1 MNWGYKLIVV
11 FALFALLIGTL
22 VYKSMHTKFELVTKD
37 YYKDELK
44 YQDRIDAKNA
54 AAKMSDVSIV
64 QENDSIK
71 IQFPKEI
78 ASNISQGNVW
88 FYCKTDE
95 VKDKHIN
102 FNNAFA
108 ITKNQLNKAYYQAK
122 ISYQAGGINYY
133 SEKEILIH

>member
-1 MNWGYKLIVV
+1 MNWGYKLMVV
-11 FALFALLIGTL
+11 FGLFALLIGTL

-54 AAKMSDVSIV
+54 AATISDVSIV

-78 ASNISQGNVW
+78 ANNITNGNVW

-108 ITKNQLNKAYYQAK
+108 IAKTQLNKTYYQAK
-122 ISYQAGGINYY
+122 ISYQAGGVNYY

>member
-1 MNWGYKLIVV
+1 MVV
-11 FALFALLIGTL
+11 FGCFAALIGTL

-54 AAKMSDVSIV
+54 AATVSDVIILE
-64 QENDSIK
+64 ENDSIK

-78 ASNISQGNVW
+78 VSKVSSGNVW

-102 FNNAFA
+102 FNNAFVIA
-108 ITKNQLNKAYYQAK
+108 KTQLNKAYYQAK
-122 ISYQAGGINYY
+122 INYQADGVNYY